1 MSPQECVAAIKQG
14 VMDRALERERLE
26 KEAEAKLEQ
35 QLEEYCKHNLVKTV
49 DVIRNALKEAAYSG
63 KDSHKIILHGSGI
76 PNVLLERFGRRLEST
91 FETEYGWKRGHS
103 IQLHYNFT
111 PAFYSDYDERT
122 WPEKYECF
130 IEFHWSKEFLT

>member
-35 QLEEYCKHNLVKTV
+35 QLDEYCKDNLVKTV
-49 DVIRNALKEAAYSG
+49 DAIRNALKEVAYSG
-63 KDSHKIILHGSGI
+63 KDSHKVILYGRRI

-91 FETEYGWKRGHS
+91 FETEYGWKRGRS
-103 IQLHYNFT
+103 IRLHYSFT
-111 PAFYSDYDERT
+111 PSSYSHTDDRT